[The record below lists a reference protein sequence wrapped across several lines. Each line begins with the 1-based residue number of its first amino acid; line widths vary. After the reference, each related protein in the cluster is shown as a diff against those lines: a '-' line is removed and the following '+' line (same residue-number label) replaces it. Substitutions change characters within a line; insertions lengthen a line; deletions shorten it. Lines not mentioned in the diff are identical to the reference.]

1 MVTNLFVLAKTKKT
15 MRNIAIMMNCS
26 RIFTL
31 SERYMSQQTFER
43 RINYVYEAKDVVAT
57 GLKDLY
63 RSKKDISIH
72 GLPVKLQVL
81 GVKLL
86 PHKFVMKTWMNQQK
100 KPLHNEGLTT
110 K

>member
-1 MVTNLFVLAKTKKT
+1 M
-15 MRNIAIMMNCS
+15 
-26 RIFTL
+26 
-31 SERYMSQQTFER
+31 
-43 RINYVYEAKDVVAT
+43 AT

-63 RSKKDISIH
+63 KSKKDCSIH

-86 PHKFVMKTWMNQQK
+86 PHSLVMNIWLNQQK
-100 KPLHNEGLTT
+100 KAKNNTGLT

>member
-1 MVTNLFVLAKTKKT
+1 MQYF
-15 MRNIAIMMNCS
+15 
-26 RIFTL
+26 
-31 SERYMSQQTFER
+31 
-43 RINYVYEAKDVVAT
+43 NYVYEAKDVVAT

-63 RSKKDISIH
+63 NTKKELSIH

-86 PHKFVMKTWMNQQK
+86 PHSIVMKAWMNQQK
-100 KPLHNEGLTT
+100 KPLHNTGLTT